1 MKCLVKKKREKL
13 KENSTKDPIS
23 PYGLSKLISYE
34 IIKQYR
40 NTYKLPVCSA
50 ILFNHE
56 SRIKAKG
63 VCIKKINFYCFEN

>member
-1 MKCLVKKKREKL
+1 MLLVVKCLVKKKREKL

-56 SRIKAKG
+56 SKLRPKEYVLK
-63 VCIKKINFYCFEN
+63 N